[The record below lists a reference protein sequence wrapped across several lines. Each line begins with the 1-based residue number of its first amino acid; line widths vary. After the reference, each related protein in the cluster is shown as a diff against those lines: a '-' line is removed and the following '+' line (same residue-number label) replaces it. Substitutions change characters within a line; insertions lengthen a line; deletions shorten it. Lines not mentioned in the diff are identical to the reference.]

1 MNVSDLPPVYTK
13 PTLRDVCA
21 AASLYISR
29 WNRLCVAAPS
39 PHPRGSRATATGAS
53 EAGLDCASGWEA
65 RVLPF
70 LWIYSGQGGDPFRAN
85 TFFLMTLRAY
95 PNHRML
101 SDFRLLRK
109 ISID

>member
-1 MNVSDLPPVYTK
+1 
-13 PTLRDVCA
+13 
-21 AASLYISR
+21 
-29 WNRLCVAAPS
+29 
-39 PHPRGSRATATGAS
+39 
-53 EAGLDCASGWEA
+53 
-65 RVLPF
+65 

-85 TFFLMTLRAY
+85 TFFLMTLRAH